1 MARKT
6 FAERRK
12 EKLAELDRIKDDL
25 SRIEART
32 AERIGRVAIRSG
44 LADIEIDDE
53 TLAKE
58 FAAIAAKFSAKKTKP
73 IPPSEMEAGDD

>member
-12 EKLAELDRIKDDL
+12 EKLAELDRIKDEL
-25 SRIEART
+25 SRIEARA
-32 AERIGRVAIRSG
+32 AERIGKLAIRSG

-53 TLAKE
+53 FLAKE
-58 FAAIAAKFSAKKTKP
+58 FAAIAAKFSARKAKP
-73 IPPSEMEAGDD
+73 IPPSEAEARDD